1 MAKYIIIRSGLTRG
15 GRVWHKGDVFDGNT
29 LPDGFPTK
37 MSDQKER
44 FKGGPY
50 FAEVDS
56 EVADFLL
63 GSTNEEP
70 GNVSPNTGVPNSDLY
85 TQEGSPIVSV
95 DEEALAS
102 VPDNP
107 AGDKVDMKNESSDTD
122 DDEKKEVESQEDKS
136 ESDPNIDS
144 STESDDKPKSTKKS
158 KRDKKSKSKSS
169 RSKSTHKKK
178 EKEED

>member
-1 MAKYIIIRSGLTRG
+1 VRWVKMAKYIMIRSGLTRG
-15 GRVWHKGDVFDGNT
+15 GRIWHKGDVFDGNT

-37 MSDQKER
+37 MSDQRIR

-85 TQEGSPIVSV
+85 EKEGSPVVSV
-95 DEEALAS
+95 DEEALS
-102 VPDNP
+102 SIPDNP
-107 AGDKVDMKNESSDTD
+107 AGDNVDMSNESSNANKEEGEED
-122 DDEKKEVESQEDKS
+122 DGARNESND
-136 ESDPNIDS
+136 DS
-144 STESDDKPKSTKKS
+144 GTTSDDKPKSTKKS
-158 KRDKKSKSKSS
+158 KRSAKSKSQSDRRK
-169 RSKSTHKKK
+169 KAHK
-178 EKEED
+178 EAKEEK